1 METGS
6 VLDAGQLRRLIDA
19 GRGLVAELDPTLL
32 LEDLLAAAAGITGA
46 RYAALGILAEDRR
59 GLERFLTHGIDPDAK
74 AAIGE
79 LPRGRGVLGVL
90 VDDPRPLRLGDV
102 SRDPRSYGFP
112 PGHPPMRSFLGVPIL
127 IRGQAWGN
135 LYLTEKDGGEFTAG
149 DEEAVVVLAEWAA
162 IAIENARLYAG
173 SERRRHEL
181 EQAVRRLEAT
191 RAIARAVGGETDLD
205 RVLAMIVE
213 RGRALVEAR
222 GMLILLHGG
231 AGLEV
236 AASTGEVPASAT
248 GARVGG
254 ALERGGA
261 LTSGRAAGR
270 LTDSGGLTQGAGLE
284 EWAQALG
291 VDAGSVLGVPLE
303 FRGQTLGLLVAVG
316 GRGTGERFHPDDESL
331 LLAFA
336 ASAATAVATARS
348 VEEQRLRQS
357 LAAADA
363 ERARWSRELHDETL
377 QGLGA
382 LRMLLSSARRRGDQ
396 ESLSAAVQ
404 AAVTQI
410 DGEIE
415 SLRGLIRELRPAA
428 LDELGP
434 GPAIEDLAA
443 RVAARHGIRVTTS
456 LDLDG
461 RREDPEIETA
471 IYRLIQEALTNAVK
485 HARASDVRVTV
496 TRQGDRL
503 SVAIA
508 DDGVGFDA
516 AEPRSGYGLAG
527 MHERVALVRGSL
539 SITSSR
545 DGTTVEATLPMVSG
559 ARR

>member
-1 METGS
+1 MEAAS

-19 GRGLVAELDPTLL
+19 GRRLVAELDPTAL
-32 LEDLLAAAAGITGA
+32 LEDLLGVAAGITGA

-59 GLERFLTHGIDPDAK
+59 GLERFLTHGIDSEAR
-74 AAIGE
+74 AAIAE

-90 VDDPRPLRLGDV
+90 VEDPRPLRLADV

-112 PGHPPMRSFLGVPIL
+112 AGHPPMRSFLGVPIL

-135 LYLTEKDGGEFTAG
+135 LYLTEKDEGEFTRG

-191 RAIARAVGGETDLD
+191 SAIARAIGGETDLG

-222 GMLILLHGG
+222 GMLILLQRGD
-231 AGLEV
+231 ALEV
-236 AASTGEVPASAT
+236 AASAGEVPESAK
-248 GARVGG
+248 A
-254 ALERGGA
+254 ALVDSRLSG
-261 LTSGRAAGR
+261 SGRATGR
-270 LTDSGGLTQGAGLE
+270 CA
-284 EWAQALG
+284 A
-291 VDAGSVLGVPLE
+291 DAGAPADALQIDAELVLGVPLE
-303 FRGQTLGLLVAVG
+303 FRGQSLGMLAAVG
-316 GRGTGERFHPDDESL
+316 GRRSGESFDPDDESL

-348 VEEQRLRQS
+348 VQEQRLRQS

-382 LRMLLSSARRRGDQ
+382 LRMLLSSARRRGDH
-396 ESLSAAVQ
+396 ESLTASVAAAV
-404 AAVTQI
+404 AQI
-410 DGEIE
+410 DDEIE
-415 SLRGLIRELRPAA
+415 SLRSLIRELRPAA

-443 RVAARHGIRVTTS
+443 RVAARHDIAVTTS
-456 LDLDG
+456 LELDG

-471 IYRLIQEALTNAVK
+471 VYRLIQEALTNAVK
-485 HARASDVRVTV
+485 HAGASCVQVTV
-496 TRQGDRL
+496 SRRGDSL
-503 SVAIA
+503 AVVIA

-516 AEPRSGYGLAG
+516 KRPGGGYGLIG
-527 MHERVALVRGSL
+527 MHERVALVRGSMHVA
-539 SITSSR
+539 SSPG
-545 DGTTVEATLPMVSG
+545 GTTIEATLPL
-559 ARR
+559 R

>member
-1 METGS
+1 MAAAGA
-6 VLDAGQLRRLIDA
+6 LDAGQLRQLIDA
-19 GRGLVAELDPTLL
+19 GRSLVAELDSTVL
-32 LEDLLAAAAGITGA
+32 LEELLGVAAGVTGA

-59 GLERFLTHGIDPDAK
+59 GLERFLTHGMDV
-74 AAIGE
+74 AARARIAE
-79 LPRGRGVLGVL
+79 PPQGRGVLGVL
-90 VDDPRPLRLGDV
+90 VDDPRPLRLADV

-112 PGHPPMRSFLGVPIL
+112 AGHPPMGSFLGVPIL

-135 LYLTEKDGGEFTAG
+135 LYLTEKDGGAFTPG

-162 IAIENARLYAG
+162 IAIENARLYSG

-191 RAIARAVGGETDLD
+191 REIARAIGGETDLG

-222 GMLILLHGG
+222 GMLILLRRGD
-231 AGLEV
+231 GLEV
-236 AASTGEVPASAT
+236 AAGTGEIPATARLDRPDRERVPG
-248 GARVGG
+248 GARSG
-254 ALERGGA
+254 AAVIE
-261 LTSGRAAGR
+261 AAAEPR
-270 LTDSGGLTQGAGLE
+270 D
-284 EWAQALG
+284 WAEALG
-291 VDAGSVLGVPLE
+291 IPADSVLGVPLD
-303 FRGQTLGLLVAVG
+303 FRGQSLGMLLAVG
-316 GRGTGERFHPDDESL
+316 RSGAAERFDADDESL

-382 LRMLLSSARRRGDQ
+382 LRMVLSTARRRGDQ
-396 ESLSAAVQ
+396 DSLTAAVE
-404 AAVTQI
+404 AALGQI
-410 DGEIE
+410 DDEIE
-415 SLRGLIRELRPAA
+415 GLRGLIRELRPAA

-443 RVAARHGIRVTTS
+443 RVAARHGIEVITA

-471 IYRLIQEALTNAVK
+471 VYRLIQEALTNAVK
-485 HARASDVRVTV
+485 HAGAAEVRVTV
-496 TRQGDRL
+496 ARQGNQLR
-503 SVAIA
+503 VVVA

-516 AEPRSGYGLAG
+516 AQPSSGYGLTG
-527 MHERVALVRGSL
+527 MRERVALARGSL
-539 SITSSR
+539 SIGSSA
-545 DGTTVEATLPMVSG
+545 DGTTVEATLPLPQG
-559 ARR
+559 AG

>member
-1 METGS
+1 MAAAGA
-6 VLDAGQLRRLIDA
+6 LDAGQLRQLIDA
-19 GRGLVAELDPTLL
+19 GRSLVAELDSTVL
-32 LEDLLAAAAGITGA
+32 LEELLGVAAGVTGA

-59 GLERFLTHGIDPDAK
+59 GLERFLTHGMDV
-74 AAIGE
+74 AARARIAE
-79 LPRGRGVLGVL
+79 PPQGRGVLGVL
-90 VDDPRPLRLGDV
+90 VDDPRPLRLADV

-112 PGHPPMRSFLGVPIL
+112 AGHPPMGSFLGVPIL

-135 LYLTEKDGGEFTAG
+135 LYLTEKDGGAFTPG

-162 IAIENARLYAG
+162 IAIENARLYSG

-191 RAIARAVGGETDLD
+191 REIARAIGGETDLG

-222 GMLILLHGG
+222 GMLILLRRGD
-231 AGLEV
+231 GLEV
-236 AASTGEVPASAT
+236 AAGTGEIPATARLDRPDRERVPG
-248 GARVGG
+248 GARSG
-254 ALERGGA
+254 AAVIE
-261 LTSGRAAGR
+261 AAAEPR
-270 LTDSGGLTQGAGLE
+270 D
-284 EWAQALG
+284 WAEALG
-291 VDAGSVLGVPLE
+291 IPADSVLGVPLD
-303 FRGQTLGLLVAVG
+303 FRGQSLGMLLAVG
-316 GRGTGERFHPDDESL
+316 RSGAAERFDADDESL

-382 LRMLLSSARRRGDQ
+382 LRMVLSTARRRGDQ
-396 ESLSAAVQ
+396 DSLTAAVE
-404 AAVTQI
+404 AALGQI
-410 DGEIE
+410 DDEIE
-415 SLRGLIRELRPAA
+415 GLRGLIRELRPAA

-443 RVAARHGIRVTTS
+443 RVAARHGIEVITA

-471 IYRLIQEALTNAVK
+471 VYRLIQEALTNAVK
-485 HARASDVRVTV
+485 HAGAAEVRVTV
-496 TRQGDRL
+496 ARQGNRL
-503 SVAIA
+503 RVVVA

-516 AEPRSGYGLAG
+516 AQPSSGYGLTG
-527 MHERVALVRGSL
+527 MRERVALARGSL
-539 SITSSR
+539 SIGSSP
-545 DGTTVEATLPMVSG
+545 DGTTVEATLPLPQG
-559 ARR
+559 AG